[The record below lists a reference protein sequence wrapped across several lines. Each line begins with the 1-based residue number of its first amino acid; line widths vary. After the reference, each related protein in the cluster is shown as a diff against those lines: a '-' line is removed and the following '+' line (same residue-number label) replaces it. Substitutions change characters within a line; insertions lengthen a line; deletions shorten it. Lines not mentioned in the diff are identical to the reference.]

1 MAEDTYF
8 CVVLHISTTTRRLHN
23 THPTNTHKITDIY
36 KQTLKST
43 DHGESVCVLVNVCV
57 CFRDVTGK

>member
-1 MAEDTYF
+1 MAEGTYF

-43 DHGESVCVLVNVCV
+43 DHGESVCVSERLCV
-57 CFRDVTGK
+57 F